1 MADGT
6 TSDPVKNPANM
17 ASSDDNEQPDQ
28 HDLVGDILRKGMSH
42 VLPEKRQF
50 CVVKA
55 GSLPVSAGHVPP
67 FCLPEK
73 RRVDL
78 PEKRQVLESD
88 SSMYL
93 MSDGFVTSV
102 EILDSIISAVTKLSS
117 DREILPPFAGGMN
130 PPPVAGGSALS
141 RIPKVRKQAA
151 HVVSDNEPDSDTDKV
166 VGFDDPDSS
175 EDSDGDWSP
184 SDDDDD
190 DDGDD
195 VNLNDDG
202 FAMFEPG
209 KKAAPTTAKAQDLF
223 LRKYFLEY
231 VKSDQFDSALEALDV
246 EYIDLD
252 FLKIRELDP
261 ELLNTFPYS
270 EAKAI
275 MKKQDGALKR
285 AEFKALRA
293 LDPLMAAWN
302 ALWAARSHPEEPL
315 DKSKCITLVE
325 AAVAALGQ
333 TEMELKFQRR
343 VNIVGKVMRDFKKA
357 KGVVL
362 ANTKILE
369 RDTNFFFGEKF
380 QACLIKSLHKTS
392 KLQKALSVGKKPSFK
407 RKRVFFV
414 RGEFQPKRPRYDEKP
429 FPSGPRQ
436 DDKRGG
442 GAWICPTWGSKVS
455 QNLNP
460 MILSQFCPYI
470 YDIHPNWIWG
480 FKSV

>member
-17 ASSDDNEQPDQ
+17 ASSDDNAQPDQ

-88 SSMYL
+88 SSMSL
-93 MSDGFVTSV
+93 MSDGFVISV
-102 EILDSIISAVTKLSS
+102 EIVDSIISAVTKLSS
-117 DREILPPFAGGMN
+117 DHEILPPFAGGMN

-151 HVVSDNEPDSDTDKV
+151 HVSDNEPDSDTDKV

-175 EDSDGDWSP
+175 TEDSDGDWLP
-184 SDDDDD
+184 SDSDD
-190 DDGDD
+190 DD

-223 LRKYFLEY
+223 LKKYFLEY

-246 EYIDLD
+246 EHIDLD

-261 ELLNTFPYS
+261 ELLNTIQSS

-293 LDPLMAAWN
+293 LDPLHGM
-302 ALWAARSHPEEPL
+302 
-315 DKSKCITLVE
+315 
-325 AAVAALGQ
+325 
-333 TEMELKFQRR
+333 
-343 VNIVGKVMRDFKKA
+343 
-357 KGVVL
+357 
-362 ANTKILE
+362 
-369 RDTNFFFGEKF
+369 
-380 QACLIKSLHKTS
+380 
-392 KLQKALSVGKKPSFK
+392 
-407 RKRVFFV
+407 
-414 RGEFQPKRPRYDEKP
+414 
-429 FPSGPRQ
+429 PSGLRVAIQ
-436 DDKRGG
+436 KSRLM
-442 GAWICPTWGSKVS
+442 S
-455 QNLNP
+455 
-460 MILSQFCPYI
+460 
-470 YDIHPNWIWG
+470 PNA
-480 FKSV
+480 